1 MRIDLSAPRKRAAS
15 ISLPPSPP
23 EAVRKTGAKTMRNF
37 ATTLLASIASLA
49 VSATMFNAIL
59 V

>member
-1 MRIDLSAPRKRAAS
+1 MTYLHLAS
-15 ISLPPSPP
+15 GPPPSLPPSPIRRRP
-23 EAVRKTGAKTMRNF
+23 AKQEQDTMRNF